1 MRSQF
6 ILPYVGVIKPTDKIP
21 LGSYMEEIEEQHR
34 KSIDPVTGRLF
45 LKYSLQDDLNDKLER
60 ETALFEERFGHIE
73 PNHELEAL
81 KEEAQEQYKIIGEMT
96 MDSDKVM
103 PNDRM
108 RHWMVAQSHIV
119 MRDGGE
125 EVLDELE
132 IQAKINAEVEHDD
145 PLAKKTF
152 ERPSDV
158 QKARAKRAY
167 DSITEMISKKEIDSD
182 NLFEDLISEK
192 AMVLD
197 RFAED
202 AVPTPQDQL
211 INYAKD
217 QMTLKNK
224 GQETDVKLDDDFLFD
239 PKDAKIKAEIQ
250 RIMEEYAAPKAKG
263 KREQFSKYE
272 EDEYGESL
280 IEPVK
285 QFGSK

>member
-1 MRSQF
+1 
-6 ILPYVGVIKPTDKIP
+6 
-21 LGSYMEEIEEQHR
+21 
-34 KSIDPVTGRLF
+34 
-45 LKYSLQDDLNDKLER
+45 
-60 ETALFEERFGHIE
+60 
-73 PNHELEAL
+73 
-81 KEEAQEQYKIIGEMT
+81 MT

-119 MRDGGE
+119 MREGGDD
-125 EVLDELE
+125 LMDQLE
-132 IQAKINAEVEHDD
+132 IEAMINAEVEHDD

-152 ERPSDV
+152 ERPTDV
-158 QKARAKRAY
+158 QKARAKKAY

-202 AVPTPQDQL
+202 SIPTPQDQL
-211 INYAKD
+211 INFAKD
-217 QMTLKNK
+217 QMDKKNE
-224 GQETDVKLDDDFLFD
+224 GQATDVKFDDDFLFD
-239 PKDAKIKAEIQ
+239 KKDVKIKAEIQ

-272 EDEYGESL
+272 EDDYGESL

-285 QFGSK
+285 QMGSK